1 MNPCMPPIR
10 RKRGS
15 MPCMTAHICALLC
28 VMVIC
33 LPVAHAASVQD
44 KMTASRTQPASSAA
58 LVAQVRARLINASVV
73 RGHFEQKKTI
83 QGFRNPLVSTGVFL
97 IAQGKGVLW
106 HTRKPF
112 ESILT
117 ITRERMLSRQADGPI
132 SARMEA
138 SDEPG
143 LRAVNEMLF
152 AVMAADLRALE
163 QRFAI
168 TGELRGKNGW
178 MLQLT
183 PRDSMLAQWIT
194 RIGLSGDSVVR
205 SVTLLET
212 HGDSSV
218 ITFTDT
224 VTAQSLSPEDARRFD

>member
-1 MNPCMPPIR
+1 MNPGMQHMIR
-10 RKRGS
+10 RRGS
-15 MPCMTAHICALLC
+15 GPRMMAHAC
-28 VMVIC
+28 VMLCAVAVF

-44 KMTASRTQPASSAA
+44 QMTAPRTQPGSSAT
-58 LVAQVRARLINASVV
+58 LVAQVRARLINAPIV
-73 RGHFEQKKTI
+73 RGNFEQKKTI
-83 QGFRNPLVSTGVFL
+83 QGFRNPLVSTGTFL
-97 IAQGKGVLW
+97 VAQGKGVSW

-112 ESILT
+112 ESMLT
-117 ITRERMLSRQADGPI
+117 ITRERMLSRQADGQI

-205 SVTLLET
+205 SVTLLEAQ
-212 HGDSSV
+212 GDSSV

-224 VTAQSLSPEDARRFD
+224 VTAQGLSTEDARRFD